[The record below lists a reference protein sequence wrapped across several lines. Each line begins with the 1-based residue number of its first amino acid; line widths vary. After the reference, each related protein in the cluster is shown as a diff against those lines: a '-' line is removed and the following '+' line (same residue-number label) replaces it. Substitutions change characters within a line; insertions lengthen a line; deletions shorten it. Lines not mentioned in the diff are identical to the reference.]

1 MLDLVFVRVGKTGS
15 SSLSL
20 ALRNHYGAAATLF
33 DASPDFAVAEQRERH
48 RNSGAAR
55 LQKNTRFVHGHV
67 RASDYVD
74 VPSRLKIT
82 FLRDPIARLA
92 SHHAF
97 WLTQIDGAHGEREM
111 LQQHEWSL
119 LEFAERPRV
128 QQLYTEHYFGGVDM
142 QMFDFIGCF
151 ERFERD
157 YARVAGLVG
166 AQLPVRHDLPN
177 PNPAYAASKAELA
190 SNPALVTELRRVLA
204 DEYEFYERWSARDAH
219 QP

>member
-20 ALRNHYGAAATLF
+20 ALRDHYGAAATLF
-33 DASPDFAVAEQRERH
+33 DASPDFSVAEQRERH
-48 RNSGAAR
+48 RNSGAERVRAE
-55 LQKNTRFVHGHV
+55 TRFVHGHV

-74 VPSRLKIT
+74 VPARLKIT
-82 FLRDPIARLA
+82 FLRDPITRLA

-97 WLTQIDGAHGEREM
+97 WLTQTDGAHGEREM
-111 LQQHEWSL
+111 LQQSKWSL

-128 QQLYTEHYFGGVDM
+128 RQLYTEHYFGGVDM
-142 QMFDFIGCF
+142 KMFDFIGCF

-157 YARVAGLVG
+157 YARVGDLVG
-166 AQLPVRHDLPN
+166 ASLAVRHDLPN
-177 PNPAYAASKAELA
+177 PNPTYAASQAELA

-204 DEYEFYERWSARDAH
+204 DEYAFYDRWSARDAH